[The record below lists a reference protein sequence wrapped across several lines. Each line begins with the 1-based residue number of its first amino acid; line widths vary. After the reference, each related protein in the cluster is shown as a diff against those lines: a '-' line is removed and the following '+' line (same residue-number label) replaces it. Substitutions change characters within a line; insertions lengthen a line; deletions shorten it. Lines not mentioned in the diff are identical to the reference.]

1 MEHQVCLVVGLIIDI
16 FTLSIHLH
24 FSERDPPCMYCHPQ
38 LSTCGPHC
46 PSCKAPCKS
55 CGSIRMDLYSIPGD
69 KLAVPKL
76 NMRHFLSAMESASA
90 SVAPEELT
98 RFIEWTEEFGEE
110 GV

>member
-1 MEHQVCLVVGLIIDI
+1 
-16 FTLSIHLH
+16 
-24 FSERDPPCMYCHPQ
+24 
-38 LSTCGPHC
+38 
-46 PSCKAPCKS
+46 
-55 CGSIRMDLYSIPGD
+55 MDLYSIPGD